1 MNFKK
6 NILYFKKFIL
16 FLFMMLSYAVSYSA
30 PFSNSSE
37 IKKETEKT
45 FIIKTEPHNPVEYYI
60 AAGKTDTAVHFYENK
75 SELLII
81 PQKIK
86 DFFVEEEYAE
96 YIKPYAES
104 LLSDLYDIATDIT
117 RSMRN

>member
-6 NILYFKKFIL
+6 NILYSKKFII
-16 FLFMMLSYAVSYSA
+16 FLFMIFSYAVSYSA

-86 DFFVEEEYAE
+86 DF
-96 YIKPYAES
+96 
-104 LLSDLYDIATDIT
+104 LLKKNMQSILSPMLNLCFQIFMI
-117 RSMRN
+117 